1 MTQQPTPEPPY
12 RSEAFAEDLQF
23 LLEPAATPGWLSGR
37 RVEAL
42 LGLLPLCTALLGFAF
57 ALL

>member
-1 MTQQPTPEPPY
+1 MRQPPLPSIH
-12 RSEAFAEDLQF
+12 RSEAFAEDL
-23 LLEPAATPGWLSGR
+23 LEASPAITWPSPRAE
-37 RVEAL
+37 VL

>member
-1 MTQQPTPEPPY
+1 MPAPLFARPPQLLY
-12 RSEAFAEDLQF
+12 RSEAFAEDL
-23 LLEPAATPGWLSGR
+23 LPEEGAAVWPGR

-57 ALL
+57 ALF

>member
-1 MTQQPTPEPPY
+1 MRHDLSPSTH
-12 RSEAFAEDLQF
+12 RSEAFAEDLLPQ
-23 LLEPAATPGWLSGR
+23 PGQASAWLNR
-37 RVEAL
+37 RAEAL